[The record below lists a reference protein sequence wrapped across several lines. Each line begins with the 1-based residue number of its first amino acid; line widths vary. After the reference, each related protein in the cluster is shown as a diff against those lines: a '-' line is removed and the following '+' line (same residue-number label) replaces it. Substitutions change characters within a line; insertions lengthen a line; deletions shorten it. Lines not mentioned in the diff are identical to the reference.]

1 MMHERK
7 SKSNRKGCPRIS
19 KWGAMVGSWGSGR
32 VGLCSIKLKGY
43 NNAFFKSLLCANS
56 NKNIRLC

>member
-19 KWGAMVGSWGSGR
+19 KWGGMVGSWGSGR

-43 NNAFFKSLLCANS
+43 NNAFLNPYYAQIVIK
-56 NKNIRLC
+56 I